1 MVEKEIM
8 IFRFDGKQLSPA
20 GSIKVNGGP
29 AGIRAG
35 GRR

>member
-1 MVEKEIM
+1 MVEREIL
-8 IFRFDGKQLSPA
+8 IFRFDGIRLTPA

-29 AGIRAG
+29 AGIRTA